1 MARNER
7 GALPKILVV
16 KGAHCCYDD
25 PAIWTGREE
34 KRNRPMKEGE
44 RLTSPVSAAEEPI
57 VFVIDDDPLV
67 LGGLSSLF
75 RSIGLRVEAFASAT
89 ELLQHPL
96 PAVPSCLVLDIRL
109 PRLSGFDLQAELN
122 RLGIK
127 IPIIFITGHGDVP
140 MSVKAMKAG
149 AIDFLTKPVREQELL
164 DAVTGA
170 LERDRKRRAEEKSN
184 SDARARFALLTPRE
198 RQIMALVTGGLMN
211 KQVAG
216 KIGISERTVKIHRGN
231 VMRKMRT
238 KSLADLVMIAENLGI
253 RGKENQ
259 ES

>member
-1 MARNER
+1 
-7 GALPKILVV
+7 
-16 KGAHCCYDD
+16 
-25 PAIWTGREE
+25 
-34 KRNRPMKEGE
+34 MKEGV
-44 RLTSPVSAAEEPI
+44 RPTSPVSAAEEPI
-57 VFVIDDDPLV
+57 VFVIDDDPLM

-89 ELLQHPL
+89 ELLQRPL

-149 AIDFLTKPVREQELL
+149 AIDFLIKPVREQEML

-170 LERDRKRRAEEKSN
+170 LERDRKRRADRRPYEQAGRRQDRHKRKDSKDSPRQRYAKNAHQIAGRFGHDCRKSGDSWKGEPGKLGSVDKLIWRRAARRMAFLGN
-184 SDARARFALLTPRE
+184 SRLARA
-198 RQIMALVTGGLMN
+198 I
-211 KQVAG
+211 
-216 KIGISERTVKIHRGN
+216 
-231 VMRKMRT
+231 
-238 KSLADLVMIAENLGI
+238 
-253 RGKENQ
+253 
-259 ES
+259 

>member
-1 MARNER
+1 
-7 GALPKILVV
+7 
-16 KGAHCCYDD
+16 
-25 PAIWTGREE
+25 
-34 KRNRPMKEGE
+34 MKEGV
-44 RLTSPVSAAEEPI
+44 RPTSPASAAEEPI
-57 VFVIDDDPLV
+57 VFVIDDDPLM

-149 AIDFLTKPVREQELL
+149 AIDFLIKPVREQEML

-184 SDARARFALLTPRE
+184 SDVPYEQAGRGQDRHKRKDSKDSPRQRYAKNAHQIAGRF
-198 RQIMALVTGGLMN
+198 G
-211 KQVAG
+211 
-216 KIGISERTVKIHRGN
+216 H
-231 VMRKMRT
+231 
-238 KSLADLVMIAENLGI
+238 DC
-253 RGKENQ
+253 
-259 ES
+259 

>member
-1 MARNER
+1 
-7 GALPKILVV
+7 
-16 KGAHCCYDD
+16 
-25 PAIWTGREE
+25 
-34 KRNRPMKEGE
+34 MKEGV
-44 RLTSPVSAAEEPI
+44 RPSPVLAAEEPI
-57 VFVIDDDPLV
+57 VFVIDDDPLM

-75 RSIGLRVEAFASAT
+75 RSIGLRVEAFTSAT

-149 AIDFLTKPVREQELL
+149 AIDFLTKPVREQEML

-231 VMRKMRT
+231 LMRKMRI

>member
-1 MARNER
+1 
-7 GALPKILVV
+7 
-16 KGAHCCYDD
+16 
-25 PAIWTGREE
+25 
-34 KRNRPMKEGE
+34 MKEGE

-57 VFVIDDDPLV
+57 VFVIDDDPFM

-140 MSVKAMKAG
+140 Y
-149 AIDFLTKPVREQELL
+149 VRQ
-164 DAVTGA
+164 G
-170 LERDRKRRAEEKSN
+170 LEGGRDRFPNQTGSRAG
-184 SDARARFALLTPRE
+184 DARCGDWSA
-198 RQIMALVTGGLMN
+198 
-211 KQVAG
+211 
-216 KIGISERTVKIHRGN
+216 
-231 VMRKMRT
+231 
-238 KSLADLVMIAENLGI
+238 
-253 RGKENQ
+253 
-259 ES
+259 

>member
-1 MARNER
+1 
-7 GALPKILVV
+7 
-16 KGAHCCYDD
+16 
-25 PAIWTGREE
+25 
-34 KRNRPMKEGE
+34 MKEGV
-44 RLTSPVSAAEEPI
+44 RPTSPVSAAEEPI
-57 VFVIDDDPLV
+57 VFVIDDDPLM

-75 RSIGLRVEAFASAT
+75 RSIGLRVEAFASAI

-140 MSVKAMKAG
+140 MTVKAMKAG
-149 AIDFLTKPVREQELL
+149 AIDFLTKPVREQEIL

-184 SDARARFALLTPRE
+184 SDAQARFALLTPRE

-231 VMRKMRT
+231 VMRKMRI
-238 KSLADLVMIAENLGI
+238 KSLADLVMIAESLGI
-253 RGKENQ
+253 RGKEDQ
-259 ES
+259 EN

>member
-1 MARNER
+1 
-7 GALPKILVV
+7 
-16 KGAHCCYDD
+16 
-25 PAIWTGREE
+25 
-34 KRNRPMKEGE
+34 MKEGE

-75 RSIGLRVEAFASAT
+75 RSIGLRVEAFTSAT
-89 ELLQHPL
+89 ELLQHRL

-140 MSVKAMKAG
+140 ISVKAMKAG
-149 AIDFLTKPVREQELL
+149 AIDFLTKPVREQEML

-216 KIGISERTVKIHRGN
+216 KISISERTVKDSPRQRHAKN
-231 VMRKMRT
+231 
-238 KSLADLVMIAENLGI
+238 AHQIAG
-253 RGKENQ
+253 RFGDDC
-259 ES
+259 

>member
-1 MARNER
+1 
-7 GALPKILVV
+7 
-16 KGAHCCYDD
+16 
-25 PAIWTGREE
+25 
-34 KRNRPMKEGE
+34 MKEGV
-44 RLTSPVSAAEEPI
+44 RPTSPASAAEEPI
-57 VFVIDDDPLV
+57 VFVIDDDPLM

-109 PRLSGFDLQAELN
+109 PRLSGFDLQAELT

-127 IPIIFITGHGDVP
+127 IPIIFINGHGDVP

-149 AIDFLTKPVREQELL
+149 AIDFLIKPVREQEIL

-170 LERDRKRRAEEKSN
+170 LERDRKRRAAEKSN
-184 SDARARFALLTPRE
+184 SDVRARFALLTPRE

-238 KSLADLVMIAENLGI
+238 KSLADLVMIAESLGI